1 MTTKID
7 KFYRKRYKILGGPGC
22 GKTTEIL
29 KMLKRNFEAGLHFD
43 QALMIG
49 FAKATVENLK
59 DRAQEDKTLSLFFT
73 EKQAESI
80 KTIHKFCKDHLAGY
94 EIFNETAKKIF
105 KKQIK
110 TDPDNWP
117 KLEDTNYD
125 GTDLVAVGWTEE
137 HDKKFGAIMNL
148 IGLAKHSLGFEKA
161 VKINNEYKIVT
172 DPLQRIFHFYDEDPS
187 YQSARFKRPEISY
200 VYKNFTKFKDHY
212 QMIDFDDMLER
223 SLAKNI
229 EFKPY
234 KLVLVDEAQDLSKL
248 EWQVISK
255 IAWNSEELFLVGDD
269 YQSIYGWKGSDAR
282 IFQKW
287 PCKKECIRSLPKT
300 YRLPPA
306 VYRVVMR
313 IQGEIQ
319 HRLGTKF
326 ECDPNKE
333 GSFGFIDSLRVLA
346 NSINSKSDVIMCART
361 NAIAQKFKQFCI
373 DYGLIFKE
381 KNYAH
386 DRGTSFRTIF
396 DQEDRKELI
405 KAWDTLKS
413 GGVIQGKQ
421 YLKMVKKLQPGLI
434 EYGKKGALE
443 HADTQPPELQDPDLY
458 LSFEDIRDKYYF
470 QGDKNSEWF
479 EILKFETDSVLF
491 RDNNHLNEYLRT
503 CWERDPE
510 LESNIKI
517 APIHSVKGMEAD
529 LVIVDSNWGP
539 NSIKSYNSG
548 DRKKEDEETRVAYVG
563 TSRAKKHLI
572 IYEHSMK
579 VKNRFP
585 LLTHEFLEQ

>member
-7 KFYRKRYKILGGPGC
+7 KFYKKRYKILGGPGC

-29 KMLKRNFEAGLHFD
+29 KMLKRNFEDGMHFD
-43 QALMIG
+43 QVLMIG
-49 FAKATVENLK
+49 FAKATVENLQE
-59 DRAQEDKTLSLFFT
+59 RAVKDKTLSLFLT

-80 KTIHKFCKDHLAGY
+80 KTIHKFCKDHLNNFQ
-94 EIFNETAKKIF
+94 IFNESAKQTF
-105 KKQIK
+105 KKLIK

-117 KLEDTNYD
+117 RLTDTDYD
-125 GTDLVAVGWTEE
+125 GTDIIAVGWTEE

-161 VKINNEYKIVT
+161 YKVNGKYVIEK
-172 DPLQRIFHFYDEDPS
+172 DPLQRIFHFYDEDFNYS
-187 YQSARFKRPEISY
+187 RVRYKRPEISY
-200 VYKNFTKFKDHY
+200 VYNNFKKFKDYY
-212 QMIDFDDMLER
+212 QMIDFDDMLEKT
-223 SLAKNI
+223 LVKNI

-255 IAWNSEELFLVGDD
+255 IARNTEELVLVGDD
-269 YQSIYGWKGSDAR
+269 DQSIYGWKGSDAR

-287 PCKKECIRSLPKT
+287 PCEKGCIRSLPKT
-300 YRLPPA
+300 YRLPKP
-306 VYRVVMR
+306 VYEVVMK

-319 HRLGTKF
+319 TRLGTTF

-346 NSINSKSDVIMCART
+346 NSIDSKSDVIMCART
-361 NAIAQKFKQFCI
+361 NALAVKFKNFCI
-373 DYGLIFKE
+373 DHGLIFKE
-381 KNYAH
+381 KNYDY

-405 KAWDTLKS
+405 QAWNTLKS
-413 GGVIQGKQ
+413 GGVIQGRQ
-421 YLKMVKKLQPGLI
+421 YLKMVKKLAPGLI
-434 EYGKKGALE
+434 EHGKKGSLE

-458 LSFEDIRDKYYF
+458 LFFQDIKDKYYF
-470 QGDKNSEWF
+470 KGDVKSEWF
-479 EILKFETDSVLF
+479 DVLKFETSSVLF
-491 RDNNHLNEYLRT
+491 RDNEHLNNYLRY
-503 CWERDPE
+503 CWEKDNT

-529 LVIVDSNWGP
+529 IVIVDSNWGP
-539 NSIKSYNSG
+539 NSLKSYNSG
-548 DRKKEDEETRVAYVG
+548 SKKQEDEETRVSYVA
-563 TSRAKKHLI
+563 TSRPKKHLR
-572 IYEHSMK
+572 IYQHSQ
-579 VKNRFP
+579 KNVFP
-585 LLTHEFLEQ
+585 LLTRQFLQ

>member
-1 MTTKID
+1 
-7 KFYRKRYKILGGPGC
+7 
-22 GKTTEIL
+22 
-29 KMLKRNFEAGLHFD
+29 
-43 QALMIG
+43 
-49 FAKATVENLK
+49 
-59 DRAQEDKTLSLFFT
+59 
-73 EKQAESI
+73 
-80 KTIHKFCKDHLAGY
+80 
-94 EIFNETAKKIF
+94 
-105 KKQIK
+105 
-110 TDPDNWP
+110 
-117 KLEDTNYD
+117 
-125 GTDLVAVGWTEE
+125 
-137 HDKKFGAIMNL
+137 
-148 IGLAKHSLGFEKA
+148 
-161 VKINNEYKIVT
+161 
-172 DPLQRIFHFYDEDPS
+172 
-187 YQSARFKRPEISY
+187 
-200 VYKNFTKFKDHY
+200 
-212 QMIDFDDMLER
+212 MIDFDDMLEK
-223 SLAKNI
+223 SLVKNI

-255 IAWNSEELFLVGDD
+255 IARNTEELVLVGDD
-269 YQSIYGWKGSDAR
+269 DQSIYGWKGSDAR

-287 PCKKECIRSLPKT
+287 PCKKECVRSLPKT

-306 VYRVVMR
+306 VYKVVMK

-361 NAIAQKFKQFCI
+361 NSLAKNFKNFCI

-396 DQEDRKELI
+396 EQEDRKELI
-405 KAWDTLKS
+405 KAWETLQS
-413 GGVIQGKQ
+413 GGLIQGKQ

-458 LSFEDIRDKYYF
+458 LSFEDIKNKYYF
-470 QGDKNSEWF
+470 QGDINCKWF

-503 CWERDPE
+503 CWERDPN

-529 LVIVDSNWGP
+529 IVVVDSNWGP
-539 NSIKSYNSG
+539 NSLKSYNSG
-548 DRKKEDEETRVAYVG
+548 SRKQEDEETRVSYVA
-563 TSRAKKHLI
+563 TSRPRKHLM
-572 IYEHSMK
+572 IYQHNQ
-579 VKNRFP
+579 KNVFP
-585 LLTHEFLEQ
+585 LLTRQFLQ

>member
-7 KFYRKRYKILGGPGC
+7 RFYKKRYKILGGPGC

-29 KMLKRNFEAGLHFD
+29 KMLKRNFEAGMHFD
-43 QALMIG
+43 QVLMIG
-49 FAKATVENLK
+49 FAKATVENLQE
-59 DRAQEDKTLSLFFT
+59 RAVKDKTLSLFLT

-80 KTIHKFCKDHLAGY
+80 KTIHKFCKDHLNNFQ
-94 EIFNETAKKIF
+94 IFNESAKETF
-105 KKQIK
+105 KSLIK

-117 KLEDTNYD
+117 KILTDYD
-125 GTDLVAVGWTEE
+125 QRDDIAVGWTEE

-161 VKINNEYKIVT
+161 YKVNGKYVIEK
-172 DPLQRIFHFYDEDPS
+172 DPLQRIFHFYDEDSS
-187 YQSARFKRPEISY
+187 YSRVRYKRPEISY
-200 VYKNFTKFKDHY
+200 VYQNFKKFKDHY
-212 QMIDFDDMLER
+212 QMIDFDDMLEKT
-223 SLAKNI
+223 LVKNI

-255 IAWNSEELFLVGDD
+255 IARNTEELILVGDD
-269 YQSIYGWKGSDAR
+269 DQSIYGWKGSDAR

-300 YRLPPA
+300 YRLPKP
-306 VYRVVMR
+306 VYDVVMK

-319 HRLGTKF
+319 TRLGTTF
-326 ECDPNKE
+326 ECDPSKE

-346 NSINSKSDVIMCART
+346 NSIDSKSDVIMCART
-361 NAIAQKFKQFCI
+361 NTLATNFKKFCI
-373 DYGLIFKE
+373 DHGLIFKE
-381 KNYAH
+381 KNYVH

-405 KAWDTLKS
+405 QAWNTLKT
-413 GGVIQGKQ
+413 GGFIQGRQ
-421 YLKMVKKLQPGLI
+421 YLKMVKKLAPGLI
-434 EYGKKGALE
+434 EHGKKGALE

-458 LSFEDIRDKYYF
+458 LSFQDIKDKYYF
-470 QGDKNSEWF
+470 RGDVKSEWF
-479 EILKFETDSVLF
+479 DVLKFETSSVLF
-491 RDNNHLNEYLRT
+491 RDNEHLNSYLRY
-503 CWERDPE
+503 CWEKDNT

-529 LVIVDSNWGP
+529 IVIVDSNWGP
-539 NSIKSYNSG
+539 NSLKSYNSG
-548 DRKKEDEETRVAYVG
+548 SRKQEDEETRVSYVA
-563 TSRAKKHLI
+563 TSRPKKHLR
-572 IYEHSMK
+572 IYQHNQ
-579 VKNRFP
+579 KNVFP
-585 LLTHEFLEQ
+585 LLTRQFLQ

>member
-7 KFYRKRYKILGGPGC
+7 KFYKKRYKILGGPGC

-29 KMLKRNFEAGLHFD
+29 KMLKRNFEDGMHFD
-43 QALMIG
+43 QVLMIG
-49 FAKATVENLK
+49 FAKATVENLQE
-59 DRAQEDKTLSLFFT
+59 RAVKDKTLSLFLT

-80 KTIHKFCKDHLAGY
+80 KTIHKFCKDHLNNFQ
-94 EIFNETAKKIF
+94 IFNESAKQTF
-105 KKQIK
+105 KKLIK

-117 KLEDTNYD
+117 KLTDTDYD
-125 GTDLVAVGWTEE
+125 GTDIIAVGWTEE

-161 VKINNEYKIVT
+161 YKVNGKYVIEK
-172 DPLQRIFHFYDEDPS
+172 DPLQRIFHFYDEDSS
-187 YQSARFKRPEISY
+187 YSRVRYKRPEISY
-200 VYKNFTKFKDHY
+200 VYNNFKKFKDYY
-212 QMIDFDDMLER
+212 QMIDFDDMLEKT
-223 SLAKNI
+223 LIKNI

-255 IAWNSEELFLVGDD
+255 IARNTEELVLVGDD
-269 YQSIYGWKGSDAR
+269 DQSIYGWKGSDAR

-287 PCKKECIRSLPKT
+287 PCRKECVRSLPKT
-300 YRLPPA
+300 YRLPKP
-306 VYRVVMR
+306 VYEVVMK

-319 HRLGTKF
+319 TRLGTTF

-346 NSINSKSDVIMCART
+346 NSIDSKSDVIMCART
-361 NAIAQKFKQFCI
+361 NALASKFKNFCI
-373 DYGLIFKE
+373 DHGLIFKE

-405 KAWDTLKS
+405 QAWNTLKS

-421 YLKMVKKLQPGLI
+421 YLKMVKKLAPGLI
-434 EYGKKGALE
+434 EHGKKGALE

-458 LSFEDIRDKYYF
+458 LSFQDIKDKYYF
-470 QGDKNSEWF
+470 KGDIKFEWF
-479 EILKFETDSVLF
+479 DVLKFETSSVLF
-491 RDNNHLNEYLRT
+491 RDNEHLNSYLRY
-503 CWERDPE
+503 CWEKDNT

-529 LVIVDSNWGP
+529 IVIVDSNWGP
-539 NSIKSYNSG
+539 NSLKSYNSG
-548 DRKKEDEETRVAYVG
+548 SKKQGDEETRVSYVA
-563 TSRAKKHLI
+563 TSRPKKHLR
-572 IYEHSMK
+572 IYQHSQ
-579 VKNRFP
+579 KNVFP
-585 LLTHEFLEQ
+585 LLTRQFLQ

>member
-7 KFYRKRYKILGGPGC
+7 KFYKKRYKILGGPGC

-29 KMLKRNFEAGLHFD
+29 KMLKRNFEDGMHFD
-43 QALMIG
+43 QVLMIG
-49 FAKATVENLK
+49 FAKATVENLQE
-59 DRAQEDKTLSLFFT
+59 RAVKDKTLSLFLT

-80 KTIHKFCKDHLAGY
+80 KTIHKFCKDHLNNFQ
-94 EIFNETAKKIF
+94 IFNESAKQTF
-105 KKQIK
+105 KKLIK

-117 KLEDTNYD
+117 KLTDTDYD
-125 GTDLVAVGWTEE
+125 GTDIIAVGWTEE

-161 VKINNEYKIVT
+161 YKVNGKYVIEK
-172 DPLQRIFHFYDEDPS
+172 DPLQRIFHFYDEDSS
-187 YQSARFKRPEISY
+187 YSRVRYKRPEISY
-200 VYKNFTKFKDHY
+200 VYNNFKKFKDYY
-212 QMIDFDDMLER
+212 QMIDFDDMLEKT
-223 SLAKNI
+223 LIKNI

-255 IAWNSEELFLVGDD
+255 IARNTEELVLVGDD
-269 YQSIYGWKGSDAR
+269 DQSIYGWKGSDAR

-287 PCKKECIRSLPKT
+287 PCRKECVRSLPKT
-300 YRLPPA
+300 YRLPKP
-306 VYRVVMR
+306 VYEVVMK

-319 HRLGTKF
+319 TRLGTTF

-346 NSINSKSDVIMCART
+346 NSIDSKSDVIMCART
-361 NAIAQKFKQFCI
+361 NALASKFKNFCI
-373 DYGLIFKE
+373 DHGLIFKE

-405 KAWDTLKS
+405 QAWNTLKS

-421 YLKMVKKLQPGLI
+421 YLKMVKKLAPGLI
-434 EYGKKGALE
+434 EHGKKGALE

-458 LSFEDIRDKYYF
+458 LSFQDIKDKYYF
-470 QGDKNSEWF
+470 KGDIKFEWF
-479 EILKFETDSVLF
+479 DVLKFETSSVLF
-491 RDNNHLNEYLRT
+491 RDNEHLNSYLRY
-503 CWERDPE
+503 CWEKDNT

-529 LVIVDSNWGP
+529 IVIVDSNWGP
-539 NSIKSYNSG
+539 NSLKSYNSG
-548 DRKKEDEETRVAYVG
+548 SKKQEDEETRVSYVA
-563 TSRAKKHLI
+563 TSRPKKHLR
-572 IYEHSMK
+572 IYQHSQ
-579 VKNRFP
+579 KNVFP
-585 LLTHEFLEQ
+585 LLTRQFLQ